1 MESNNEII
9 WSSEAKDDL
18 ENITDYLMFYWGTEV
33 TSKFLLH
40 TEKIIGQI
48 AINPKQY
55 PIFSRHKRIR
65 KCVLTK
71 QNSIFYRVKAKK
83 IEIVRIYDTRQ
94 NPNKLKIILT

>member
-18 ENITDYLMFYWGTEV
+18 ENITDYLMVNWGIDV
-33 TSKFLLH
+33 TSRFLLH
-40 TEKIIGQI
+40 TEKIIGRI
-48 AINPKQY
+48 AINPKQF

-71 QNSIFYRVKAKK
+71 QNSIFYRVKVGKV
-83 IEIVRIYDTRQ
+83 EIVRIFDTRQ
-94 NPNKLKIILT
+94 NPNKLKILF